1 FFPPPIQELGNA
13 SGFDFQLVDRGGL
26 GHQALMDARNQL
38 LGMAAQNPQLAGVRP
53 NGLDDVP
60 QYKVDVDTE
69 KAAALG
75 LSINDINQT
84 LQIAWGS
91 NYVNDFLDEGRIKR
105 VYIQADAP
113 YRMMPEDI
121 NKWYV
126 RNNAGEMIP
135 FSSFASTRWVFGSP
149 KLERFSGVPS
159 VNIQGAPA
167 PGISSGVAMSE
178 IEKIVE

>member
-60 QYKVDVDTE
+60 QYKIDVDTE

-75 LSINDINQT
+75 INIGDINQT

-91 NYVNDFLDEGRIKR
+91 NYVNDFVDEGRIKR
-105 VYIQADAP
+105 VYVQADAP
-113 YRMMPEDI
+113 YRMMPSDI
-121 NKWYV
+121 NDWYV
-126 RNNAGEMIP
+126 RNNEGEMIP
-135 FSSFASTRWVFGSP
+135 FTAFSTADWAYGSP
-149 KLERFSGVPS
+149 KLERVNAVSP
-159 VNIQGAPA
+159 VNI
-167 PGISSGVAMSE
+167 
-178 IEKIVE
+178 